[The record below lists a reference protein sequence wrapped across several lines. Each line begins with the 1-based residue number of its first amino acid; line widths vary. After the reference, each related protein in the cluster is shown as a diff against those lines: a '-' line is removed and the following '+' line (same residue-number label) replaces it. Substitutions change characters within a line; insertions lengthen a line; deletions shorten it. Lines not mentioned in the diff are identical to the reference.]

1 MRGADSVAWRGLCAL
16 PAIWVGLLYDKQIL
30 DKTYDLI
37 ADWTEIE
44 RQNLR
49 NEVPKHALNTPFR
62 DGKVLD
68 VARAIVALSK
78 EGLKRR
84 QRLDRF
90 GEDETHFLNSIETIV
105 EDGVTTAEDLLERYH
120 GRWEQNIDRVFDECA
135 Y

>member
-1 MRGADSVAWRGLCAL
+1 
-16 PAIWVGLLYDKQIL
+16 
-30 DKTYDLI
+30 
-37 ADWTEIE
+37 
-44 RQNLR
+44 
-49 NEVPKHALNTPFR
+49 
-62 DGKVLD
+62 VLD
-68 VARAIVALSK
+68 IARAIVALSK